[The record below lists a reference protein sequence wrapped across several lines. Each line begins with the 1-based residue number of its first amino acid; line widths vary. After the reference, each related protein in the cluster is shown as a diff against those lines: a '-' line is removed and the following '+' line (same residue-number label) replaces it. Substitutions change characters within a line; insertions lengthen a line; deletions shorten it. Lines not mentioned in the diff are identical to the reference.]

1 MWCYRRML
9 KIQWMEF
16 VSNEKVLGKV
26 TEGQRILISITL
38 RQVKFSGHIIRE
50 NSFEKL
56 VLEGKKM
63 LQDLEG

>member
-26 TEGQRILISITL
+26 TEEQRILISITL

-63 LQDLEG
+63 LQDL